1 MMMMMTVTL
10 MMSVCSKQRR
20 SSSGTYEK
28 DDRLSEKEKELM
40 EKDAE
45 VSSTLYYCGHNFLIW
60 KTMYI
65 IVCVSIPTSERSRDI
80 I

>member
-1 MMMMMTVTL
+1 MMIMMMMM

-28 DDRLSEKEKELM
+28 DDRLTEKEKELM

-45 VSSTLYYCGHNFLIW
+45 VSSPLCLMYLTLHVGRHCLLVNQ
-60 KTMYI
+60 
-65 IVCVSIPTSERSRDI
+65 VVSVG
-80 I
+80 